1 MILTLLYILPV
12 EFCKKI
18 ISQND
23 SSCNFQVCIILFRFS
38 VSSLH
43 AAWWKQSK
51 ANTRLFDHIK
61 RTFARIHFLPSAES
75 SFRLSKDI
83 CNRHRISSI
92 GFETFCGV
100 VVVWDQW
107 GFQVSRYLCNIVL
120 NFLRKF
126 LPRTR
131 PQNRWKQRFG
141 EFVLMLLLV
150 FCFWF
155 LFMRSVF
162 LHLAY
167 LCVIQRFLVMHLI
180 LTRKVISFVNQN

>member
-23 SSCNFQVCIILFRFS
+23 SSCNFQVCIVLFRFS

-51 ANTRLFDHIK
+51 ANTRLFDRIK
-61 RTFARIHFLPSAES
+61 RTFARMHFLPSPEFLLDCPKS
-75 SFRLSKDI
+75 SGCGIAIEYRALVLRPLGSCRLGPV
-83 CNRHRISSI
+83 
-92 GFETFCGV
+92 GFS
-100 VVVWDQW
+100 
-107 GFQVSRYLCNIVL
+107 GFKYLCNIVL

-131 PQNRWKQRFG
+131 PQNRWKQRFW

-162 LHLAY
+162 LHQAY